1 MVTYKE
7 QFEKDFS
14 QETNGWKLDTNNYKF
29 IKKSQYSNFPG
40 DFEYNIDI
48 LNKESNTNESNLV
61 GGFTSLLRK
70 ELYVENYNEFKTYL
84 ENTLYN
90 LDKLTNN
97 MGMFLD
103 TLYNVHSSYR
113 SHLIYSRTNEGFTVI
128 GRKVFDYLNVIQD
141 YKVIGYNKDKLLFL
155 TISHSDK
162 QASVMFNEKIDYIE
176 DSINIH
182 NHIDNTD
189 TIIRSKEEL
198 EQYFKTNTD
207 ENTQYTTSTE
217 AENYIYQYI
226 KEKGLE
232 KEAKDF
238 DEEMLE
244 FLGINA

>member
-14 QETNGWKLDTNNYKF
+14 QETGDWRLDTSNYKF

-40 DFEYNIDI
+40 NFEYNVDI
-48 LNKESNTNESNLV
+48 LNKESNINESNIV

-70 ELYVENYNEFKTYL
+70 DLYVENYSEFKTYL

-90 LDKLTNN
+90 LDELTNN
-97 MGMFLD
+97 MGVFLD
-103 TLYNVHSSYR
+103 TLYDVLLSYR
-113 SHLIYSRTNEGFTVI
+113 YHLVYYRVNHGFTAI
-128 GRKVFDYLNVIQD
+128 GRKVFDYLNIVQD
-141 YKVIGYNKDKLLFL
+141 YKIIGYNKDKLLFL
-155 TISHSDK
+155 TLSHSDK
-162 QASVMFNEKIDYIE
+162 QAPVMFNEKIDYIE

-189 TIIRSKEEL
+189 TIIHSKEEL
-198 EQYFKTNTD
+198 EQYFKTNTE
-207 ENTQYTTSTE
+207 ENTQYTLPTE
-217 AENYIYQYI
+217 GESYIYQYI

-244 FLGINA
+244 YLGISI

>member
-7 QFEKDFS
+7 QFKKDFS
-14 QETNGWKLDTNNYKF
+14 QEIGNWKLDTNDYKF

-40 DFEYNIDI
+40 NFEYNIDI
-48 LNKESNTNESNLV
+48 LNKESNTDEGNLV

-70 ELYVENYNEFKTYL
+70 DLYVENYSKFKTYL

-90 LDKLTNN
+90 LDKLTDN

-103 TLYNVHSSYR
+103 TLYNVLASYR
-113 SHLIYSRTNEGFTVI
+113 HHLIYTRVNDGFTEI
-128 GRKVFDYLNVIQD
+128 GRKVFDSLNIAQD
-141 YKVIGYNKDKLLFL
+141 YKIIGYNKDKLLFL
-155 TISHSDK
+155 TLSHSDK
-162 QASVMFNEKIDYIE
+162 QAPVMFKEKIDCIE

-198 EQYFKTNTD
+198 EQYFKANTD
-207 ENTQYTTSTE
+207 KNTQYTLPE
-217 AENYIYQYI
+217 KAEKYIYQYI
-226 KEKGLE
+226 KENGLE
-232 KEAKDF
+232 KEVKDF

-244 FLGINA
+244 FLGNSV